1 MSKQWLGGTTLQ
13 LVPFSRPYGKKTGFP
28 FALRIQYST
37 YFRIPTNLCLAKPQW
52 LSSYTL
58 NAELMLVFLGLM
70 FPYDTFFSKLLHLED
85 RKPNTTSRTK
95 FRHVCALRAQLKVQ
109 PSHPQQFLHWANCH
123 HVCVLPIC
131 MNRKIVLVLNSDAF
145 TRSCVMKACFWR
157 RLCFLNRQGL
167 CIPSTKQNTTNDGC
181 CVSCRSEP
189 THLTQYR
196 TSQRSHSKQAYIQ
209 QAGHVSQPTATTIM
223 GWRGGQ
229 TKLNWTC
236 C

>member
-1 MSKQWLGGTTLQ
+1 
-13 LVPFSRPYGKKTGFP
+13 
-28 FALRIQYST
+28 
-37 YFRIPTNLCLAKPQW
+37 
-52 LSSYTL
+52 
-58 NAELMLVFLGLM
+58 
-70 FPYDTFFSKLLHLED
+70 
-85 RKPNTTSRTK
+85 
-95 FRHVCALRAQLKVQ
+95 
-109 PSHPQQFLHWANCH
+109 
-123 HVCVLPIC
+123 

-209 QAGHVSQPTATTIM
+209 QAGHVSQPTANSNRHYGM
-223 GWRGGQ
+223 ERGPDKAELDMLLTQHQLELPVILHASQLEISVWELVLTSSFRIIILEQRPQHHQLTNEALTAVRCISTAPHSTAFCGFN
-229 TKLNWTC
+229 TSINDLPDS
-236 C
+236 